1 MEQPKK
7 RKLWEKIVMG
17 AVIGGAIGSV
27 VGGAVGGD
35 KKTQAE
41 AQPQAKPK
49 KRSIILRVL
58 GLLLSR
64 KKKIPHEDI

>member
-1 MEQPKK
+1 MSEPKK

-27 VGGAVGGD
+27 VGGTVGGE
-35 KKTQAE
+35 KKAE
-41 AQPQAKPK
+41 APQPEQKPK

-58 GLLLSR
+58 SLLLSR
-64 KKKIPHEDI
+64 KKKIPHEEI